1 MHKAKKYIEMGI
13 VSGPKYHG
21 SQGGVLSPFY
31 YTVFRDLVF
40 FLASLAFRLILLQ

>member
-1 MHKAKKYIEMGI
+1 MGI
-13 VSGPKYHG
+13 VSGPNYHG

-40 FLASLAFRLILLQ
+40 LASLAFRLILLQ